1 MIPAAMNMRETVPQ
15 MTPQQA
21 ELPPYRFAKT
31 EASLSLTFRRIRSS
45 HMSCIP
51 RVSD

>member
-1 MIPAAMNMRETVPQ
+1 MIPAAMNMSETVPQ

-31 EASLSLTFRRIRSS
+31 DASLSFTFRRMRSS
-45 HMSCIP
+45 HMSCV
-51 RVSD
+51 RWVSD